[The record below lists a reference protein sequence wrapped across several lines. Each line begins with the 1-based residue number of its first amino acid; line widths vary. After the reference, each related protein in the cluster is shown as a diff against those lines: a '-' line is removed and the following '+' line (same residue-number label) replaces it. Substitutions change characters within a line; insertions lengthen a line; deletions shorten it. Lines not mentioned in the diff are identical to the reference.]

1 MAGQADLFVGFC
13 VEGFGLE
20 GLEDCGAFLLVA
32 LLDFLAFL
40 LEFFAFLELLFCG
53 EGVYGG
59 LLFHLVV
66 LG

>member
-1 MAGQADLFVGFC
+1 MTSQADLFMGFC

-20 GLEDCGAFLLVA
+20 RLEDCGTFLLIA

-40 LEFFAFLELLFCG
+40 LEFFTFLELLFCG
-53 EGVYGG
+53 EGVYGV